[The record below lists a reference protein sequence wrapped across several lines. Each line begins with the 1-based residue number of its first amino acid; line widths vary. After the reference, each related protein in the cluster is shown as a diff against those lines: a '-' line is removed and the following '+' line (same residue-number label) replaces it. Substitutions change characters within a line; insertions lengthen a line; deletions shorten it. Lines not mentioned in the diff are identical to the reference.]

1 MKSRICFIGVVCLIL
16 SSVTIAKSFD
26 LLQFNSPM
34 IMLDDPNNLS
44 DPNEPVDPNDPID
57 IPE

>member
-1 MKSRICFIGVVCLIL
+1 MKSRICFISVVCLIL
-16 SSVTIAKSFD
+16 SGVTIARGFD

>member
-16 SSVTIAKSFD
+16 SGVAIARSLD
-26 LLQFNSPM
+26 LQQFNNPM
-34 IMLDDPNNLS
+34 IVLDDPNDS
-44 DPNEPVDPNDPID
+44 IDPNEPVDPNDPID